1 MVLRYCCV
9 VELDIRS
16 YLFSLH
22 AGLTIPGEKIT
33 QHPLISTCYVVVCSE
48 AYMKMHSRLDFLF
61 IWRNKY
67 AVVHM
72 MLRKLHDI
80 LFSL

>member
-1 MVLRYCCV
+1 MLRYCCV

-33 QHPLISTCYVVVCSE
+33 QHALIPTCGMVVCSE
-48 AYMKMHSRLDFLF
+48 ASMK
-61 IWRNKY
+61 IY
-67 AVVHM
+67 
-72 MLRKLHDI
+72 
-80 LFSL
+80 